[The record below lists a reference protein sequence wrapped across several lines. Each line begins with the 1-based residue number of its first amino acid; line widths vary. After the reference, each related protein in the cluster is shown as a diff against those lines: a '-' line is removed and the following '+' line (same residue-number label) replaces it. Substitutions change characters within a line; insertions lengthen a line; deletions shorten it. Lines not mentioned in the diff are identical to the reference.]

1 MFSSPSIPHPSP
13 LTPHESK
20 MPELTG
26 MLLIVVVLALL
37 FDFSNGWHDS
47 ANAIATVVS
56 TRVVSP
62 LVAVMAAGVLNV
74 AGAFMSTAVAKMVG
88 SGIVNQAF
96 VTQEMVAAAL
106 AGAIF
111 WNLFTLLL
119 GLPTSSSHALIG
131 GLVGAAVAHGGWATV
146 KWSGLRPLLEAMVLA
161 PFFGFAIGFSLM
173 VLISWICFRVTR
185 SVATRLFKRLQL
197 VSACFMAFSHGSNDA
212 QKAMGIIT
220 LALLSTGQIPSNE
233 VPGWVIVA
241 CAMAMGL
248 GTAVGGWKIVRTLG
262 MGIVKL
268 EPVHGFAAETGAASV
283 LLVTAY
289 IGLPVST
296 TQTIT
301 TSVMGVGAIKRLSA
315 VRWGV
320 TTKILYAWV
329 FTLPGA
335 ALLAALIYYL
345 IGIRFI

>member
-1 MFSSPSIPHPSP
+1 MSD
-13 LTPHESK
+13 
-20 MPELTG
+20 LTG
-26 MLLIVVVLALL
+26 MLLLVVVLALL

-47 ANAIATVVS
+47 ANSIATVVS

-88 SGIVNQAF
+88 SGIVNPAV
-96 VTQEMVAAAL
+96 VTQEMIAAAL
-106 AGAIF
+106 AGAIV

-131 GLVGAAVAHGGWATV
+131 GLVGAAVTHGGWDIV
-146 KWSGLRPLLEAMVLA
+146 KWSGLRPVMEAMVLA

-173 VLISWICFRVTR
+173 VAISWICFRVTR

-197 VSACFMAFSHGSNDA
+197 VSACFMAFSHGANDA

-220 LALLSTGQIPSNE
+220 LALLSAGQISSTE
-233 VPGWVIVA
+233 VPSWVIGS
-241 CAMAMGL
+241 CAVAMGL
-248 GTAVGGWKIVRTLG
+248 GTALGGWRIIRTLG

-268 EPVHGFAAETGAASV
+268 EPVHGFAAETGAAAV
-283 LLVTAY
+283 LLVTAS

-320 TTKILYAWV
+320 TTRILYAWI

-335 ALLAALIYYL
+335 ALLASLIYL
-345 IGIRFI
+345 LMTRVVQ

>member
-1 MFSSPSIPHPSP
+1 
-13 LTPHESK
+13 
-20 MPELTG
+20 MPDLTG
-26 MLLIVVVLALL
+26 MLLVVVVLALL

-62 LVAVMAAGVLNV
+62 FVAVMAAGVLNV

-88 SGIVNQAF
+88 SGIVHPAL

-106 AGAIF
+106 AGAIL

-131 GLVGAAVAHGGWATV
+131 GLIGAAVTHGGWAMV
-146 KWSGLRPLLEAMVLA
+146 KWAGLRPVMEAMVLA

-173 VLISWICFRVTR
+173 VLISWVCFRVTR
-185 SVATRLFKRLQL
+185 SLATRLFKRLQL
-197 VSACFMAFSHGSNDA
+197 VSACFMAFSHGANDA

-220 LALLSTGQIPSNE
+220 LALLSAGQIPSGE
-233 VPGWVIVA
+233 VPGWVIGA
-241 CAMAMGL
+241 CAVAMGL
-248 GTAVGGWKIVRTLG
+248 GTAVGGWQIVRTLG

-268 EPVHGFAAETGAASV
+268 EPVHGFAAETGAAAV
-283 LLVTAY
+283 LLVTAH

-320 TTKILYAWV
+320 TTRILYAWI

-335 ALLAALIYYL
+335 ALLASLIYL
-345 IGIRFI
+345 IGVRFS

>member
-1 MFSSPSIPHPSP
+1 
-13 LTPHESK
+13 
-20 MPELTG
+20 MPELGG
-26 MLLIVVVLALL
+26 MLLLVVLLALL

-62 LVAVMAAGVLNV
+62 FAAVMAAGVLNI

-88 SGIVNQAF
+88 SGIVDPAS
-96 VTQEMVAAAL
+96 VTQQMVAAAL
-106 AGAIF
+106 AGAIA

-131 GLVGAAVAHGGWATV
+131 GLVGAAVTHGGWDTV
-146 KWSGLRPLLEAMVLA
+146 KFSGLRAVLEAMVLS
-161 PFFGFAIGFSLM
+161 PFFGFAIGLSLM
-173 VLISWICFRVTR
+173 VLISWLFFRVAR
-185 SVATRLFKRLQL
+185 GVATKIFKRLQL
-197 VSACFMAFSHGSNDA
+197 LSACFMAFSHGANDA

-220 LALLSTGQIPSNE
+220 LALLSAGQIQSAE
-233 VPGWVIVA
+233 VPTWVIGA
-241 CAMAMGL
+241 CAVAMGL
-248 GTAVGGWKIVRTLG
+248 GTAAGGWRIVRTLG

-268 EPVHGFAAETGAASV
+268 EPVHGFAAETGAAAV
-283 LLVTAY
+283 LMVTAH

-296 TQTIT
+296 THTIT
-301 TSVMGVGAIKRLSA
+301 SSVMGVGAIKRLSA

-320 TTKILYAWV
+320 TRRILYAWL

-335 ALLAALIYYL
+335 AILASIIYLLGTGL
-345 IGIRFI
+345 G

>member
-1 MFSSPSIPHPSP
+1 
-13 LTPHESK
+13 

-26 MLLIVVVLALL
+26 MLLVVVVLALL

-88 SGIVNQAF
+88 SGIVNPAM

-106 AGAIF
+106 AGAIL

-131 GLVGAAVAHGGWATV
+131 GLVGAAVTHGGWAMV
-146 KWSGLRPLLEAMVLA
+146 KWSGLRPVMEAMVLA
-161 PFFGFAIGFSLM
+161 PFFGFAIGFTLM
-173 VLISWICFRVTR
+173 VLISWVCFRVTR

-197 VSACFMAFSHGSNDA
+197 VSACFMAFSHGANDA

-220 LALLSTGQIPSNE
+220 LALLSAGQIPSGE
-233 VPGWVIVA
+233 VPGWVIGA
-241 CAMAMGL
+241 CAVAMGL
-248 GTAVGGWKIVRTLG
+248 GTAVGGWQIVRTLG

-268 EPVHGFAAETGAASV
+268 EPVHGFAAETAAAAV
-283 LLVTAY
+283 LLVTAHV
-289 IGLPVST
+289 GLPVST
-296 TQTIT
+296 THTIT

-320 TTKILYAWV
+320 TTRILYAWI

-335 ALLAALIYYL
+335 ALLASLIYL
-345 IGIRFI
+345 IGMRVV